1 LYCFDTLGLPSTAS
15 TILLKIVIQPA
26 YLDLKEY
33 DFLAVQCKDKQQT
46 NRQRATATQMDR
58 WTDRQTSG
66 WVNGRIERKHL
77 GPVS

>member
-33 DFLAVQCKDKQQT
+33 DFLAVSARIS
-46 NRQRATATQMDR
+46 NRRTDR
-58 WTDRQTSG
+58 WIDGQTDRQADG
-66 WVNGRIERKHL
+66 
-77 GPVS
+77 